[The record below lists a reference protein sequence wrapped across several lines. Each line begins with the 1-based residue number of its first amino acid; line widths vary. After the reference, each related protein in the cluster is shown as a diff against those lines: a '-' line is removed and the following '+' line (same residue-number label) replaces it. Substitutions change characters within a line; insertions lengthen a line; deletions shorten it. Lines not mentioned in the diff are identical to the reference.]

1 MLGEDRS
8 MSVIGQRS
16 VEVQQ
21 QKLTAFGQTV
31 RRFPIAFAA
40 SAFPF
45 RIDSVLTRARS

>member
-16 VEVQQ
+16 VEIEQQ
-21 QKLTAFGQTV
+21 RRTAFGQTL